1 MISHNF
7 NLGTDTKEVEN
18 DAVRHENLEVAE
30 LEFPFQTSLTTLY
43 QPFERP
49 LDIWCR
55 YIGTSLAT
63 YVCCQYALKFVS
75 LNSLALPLSLSLNY
89 MHLCCFCFDMG
100 VSKNRGAPKSSSLTG
115 FSIINH
121 PVWGTPISWKH
132 PYLKVVFM
140 CHINGSCHRNAKPGP
155 LRLWVSKI
163 AAVAAPHGPT
173 SCWDW

>member
-1 MISHNF
+1 M
-7 NLGTDTKEVEN
+7 
-18 DAVRHENLEVAE
+18 RHGNLEAAE
-30 LEFPFQTSLTTLY
+30 LDFPFTTSLTTLY

-49 LDIWCR
+49 PDIWCR

-63 YVCCQYALKFVS
+63 YYVARYACICIL
-75 LNSLALPLSLSLNY
+75 LSCFAPLSLNY
-89 MHLCCFCFDMG
+89 HYMHICCFYFDMG
-100 VSKNRGAPKSSSLTG
+100 VSKNRGTPKSSILIG

-132 PYLKVVFM
+132 PYLKAVFM